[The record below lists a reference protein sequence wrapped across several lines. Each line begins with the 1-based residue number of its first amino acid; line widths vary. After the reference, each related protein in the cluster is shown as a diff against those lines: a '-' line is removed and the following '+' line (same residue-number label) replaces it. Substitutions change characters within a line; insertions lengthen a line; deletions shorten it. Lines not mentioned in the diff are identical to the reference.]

1 MDGESDTRGARVR
14 VELPNSVSDD
24 SSFVSEPSNTS
35 AHEPATSIMLPEG
48 KGEGQPSV
56 TGCSRARVY
65 YYSRCRPCCNELAG
79 EIHMQNT
86 ADLYSEGVFQVLN
99 VYLKL
104 NQPAVRHKC
113 EIKHNNWENDICAAL
128 LERLIETVNTVNTS
142 C

>member
-1 MDGESDTRGARVR
+1 M
-14 VELPNSVSDD
+14 
-24 SSFVSEPSNTS
+24 
-35 AHEPATSIMLPEG
+35 
-48 KGEGQPSV
+48 
-56 TGCSRARVY
+56 
-65 YYSRCRPCCNELAG
+65 
-79 EIHMQNT
+79 
-86 ADLYSEGVFQVLN
+86 LN